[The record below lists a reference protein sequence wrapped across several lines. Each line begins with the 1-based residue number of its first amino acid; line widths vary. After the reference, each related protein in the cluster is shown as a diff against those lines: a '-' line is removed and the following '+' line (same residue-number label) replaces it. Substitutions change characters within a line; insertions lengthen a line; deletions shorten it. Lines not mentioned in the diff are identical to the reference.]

1 MKTRLLYV
9 LLIVLILG
17 TASGCAEVAEKV
29 SYALTDSLIS
39 TIESSLVQSG
49 ASERFESIQKEN
61 I

>member
-29 SYALTDSLIS
+29 SYALTDSLIRS
-39 TIESSLVQSG
+39 EEHTSELQSP
-49 ASERFESIQKEN
+49 S
-61 I
+61 